1 MSQIKDAM
9 RELQSCPGAYAA
21 LKMAVRAAGVRPE
34 FGDLVAE
41 TTLANVQFMAAS
53 GVPLRAITQAVEAEY
68 ARARIDK
75 LKHERRERGLSDP
88 PMPTYPAGDP
98 ASLRNDPDLDSE

>member
-1 MSQIKDAM
+1 MSEIKDAM

-41 TTLANVQFMAAS
+41 TTLANIQFMAAS

-88 PMPTYPAGDP
+88 PVHPRTEAD
-98 ASLRNDPDLDSE
+98 ASGVRDDSDRDAD